1 MPESYR
7 EQATIHVR
15 RGDTVKIS
23 QGKDSGKT
31 GKVVRVFTKNGMI
44 IVEGINIVKK
54 ALKPTQENPNGGFE
68 TLERPFNVGKALLVC
83 SSCGKT
89 TRLAHKLVNGKKV
102 RYCKKCDAVI
112 ADSE

>member
-44 IVEGINIVKK
+44 IVEGVNIVKK
-54 ALKPTQENPNGGFE
+54 A
-68 TLERPFNVGKALLVC
+68 RPFNVGKALLVC
-83 SSCGKT
+83 TSCGKT
-89 TRLAHKLVNGKKV
+89 TRLAHKVVNGKKV